1 MRTGRPRSYDQR
13 ISVNTNIE
21 ADLYSFGKDDLKI
34 PACEALTLGYI
45 GRIDAELAVKKGVD
59 PEDLERY
66 LEIRNRAFRDLVLEQ
81 KKEEEIIQRVS
92 SLAQSVKD
100 EAKVNDTSE
109 QKGRINWTR
118 VPAEK
123 FPAEYVRH
131 LFTEPERAIWI
142 NELIEA
148 YEDEEQDEESY
159 ASSDVLDRFVK
170 EYFCRRNSDEN
181 KPSRMLSH
189 NEVRN
194 VLRTW
199 ADSLRGF

>member
-92 SLAQSVKD
+92 TLAQSVIT
-100 EAKVNDTSE
+100 EAKAQDLPDNTPVI
-109 QKGRINWTR
+109 INWAAI
-118 VPAEK
+118 PDDQKLKIYIQQIMEED
-123 FPAEYVRH
+123 F
-131 LFTEPERAIWI
+131 RAFWI
-142 NELIEA
+142 SKYNSA
-148 YEDEEQDEESY
+148 DEEDQF
-159 ASSDVLDRFVK
+159 DVLTKFADDII
-170 EYFCRRNSDEN
+170 CRHQADPN
-181 KPSRMLSH
+181 KPFRITDK
-189 NEVRN
+189 NEIRK

-199 ADSLRGF
+199 ADSARGL